1 MKKLSAFWS
10 LWPILMI
17 AILAQEEAS
26 PSGERL
32 ESKSLTASS
41 QMAIKAAKNL
51 MFPLKKWQRLDSES
65 RELQGPPLALVR

>member
-1 MKKLSAFWS
+1 MKKSSAFWS

-26 PSGERL
+26 LSGERL

-41 QMAIKAAKNL
+41 QMAIKAEKNL

-65 RELQGPPLALVR
+65 RERQELL